1 MKLTYQDPTKENW
14 FLISWT
20 LSNKCNYRC
29 SYCPDYLHNGSTGQ
43 PQWETVKRF
52 VENFKVPKDIC
63 YRLSGGEPTYWKHF
77 LDLAKLVKQ
86 QGHAF
91 SFLTNGSRTVN
102 YYKEISQYTD
112 GYIISYHPE
121 YASVDHIKE
130 VINASECPVFI
141 NLMLAPKNFDEMF
154 KIASELYYNADNV
167 SVWPKIILDKSNTD
181 AITNKPADYTP
192 EQLEVIDSWPYFRS
206 LPDANLHRGELMLDE
221 TPVTAN
227 DLITTNRNTFYGWK
241 CWAGLHMINIDMW
254 GNMYRA
260 DCKEGGAIGNIER
273 YKLPTQTLQCG
284 KQVCACLSDIY
295 LRKETA

>member
-130 VINASECPVFI
+130 VINASDCPVFI

-167 SVWPKIILDKSNTD
+167 SVWPKIVLDKSNID

-192 EQLEVIDSWPYFRS
+192 EQLEVINSWPYFRS